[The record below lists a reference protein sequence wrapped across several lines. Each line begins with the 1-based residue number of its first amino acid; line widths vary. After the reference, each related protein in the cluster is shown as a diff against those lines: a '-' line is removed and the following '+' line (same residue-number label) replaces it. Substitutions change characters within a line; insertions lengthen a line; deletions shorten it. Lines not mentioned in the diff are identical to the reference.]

1 VIRVA
6 LRANAIFDAVIGCVL
21 LLATW
26 DSFYSA
32 VHLPDTDAA
41 VYPQVA
47 GAFVVAVAY
56 LLWISHRDAKL
67 LRAAALTGGIAHGL
81 GAGVAVSWLVDT
93 RVALPGH
100 DELALGCL
108 AALFAGFAVVDLAIA
123 SRSVAMLVPA
133 D

>member
-1 VIRVA
+1 VIRLA

-56 LLWISHRDAKL
+56 LLWISHRDVKL

-81 GAGVAVSWLVDT
+81 GAGVAVAWLVDT
-93 RVALPGH
+93 GVELPGH

-108 AALFAGFAVVDLAIA
+108 GALFAGFAIVDLAIA

>member
-1 VIRVA
+1 MIRLA
-6 LRANAIFDAVIGCVL
+6 LKANAIFDAVIGCVL

-56 LLWISHRDAKL
+56 LLWISHRDVKL

-81 GAGVAVSWLVDT
+81 GAGVALAWLVDIGFD
-93 RVALPGH
+93 LPGRE
-100 DELALGCL
+100 ELALGCL
-108 AALFAGFAVVDLAIA
+108 AALFAAFAIVDLVVA
-123 SRSVAMLVPA
+123 SRSVAMLLPA